1 MLQERSRRT
10 PPLRTAEDGVAVRG
24 ASPYAVVD
32 LMRPF
37 AFFGSSCLR
46 AVCAA
51 LAICTVAPGAA
62 AEDKGKDKAVLEARQ
77 KFRQAIA
84 LQTGGNWAAALALF
98 REVAAVKNTPQVLFN
113 IAICEENLGQL
124 VQALGDYQLAATQAR
139 DEGQA
144 DVAGEVDGRL
154 TTLQERI
161 PKVTIKRG
169 TNANLAKISIDGV
182 EVGAAMIGQPMP
194 VDPGGHSVGAEL
206 RGYQKFEK
214 AFDVAE
220 KQAVTVEVAL
230 EPAPNMDSPY
240 GSGPEQTADKGPAPQ
255 KGPNVLPWVI
265 GGVGAASLVASGV
278 FFILRQGAISDLDSA
293 CPSRTDCPPEL
304 EDKAN
309 SGRMFSTLSMVTLAV
324 GVVGVGT
331 GVTLLVIGNGKNKS
345 PEAALTL
352 GAPNAHAGATFV
364 GRF

>member
-1 MLQERSRRT
+1 
-10 PPLRTAEDGVAVRG
+10 
-24 ASPYAVVD
+24 
-32 LMRPF
+32 MRPF
-37 AFFGSSCLR
+37 VLRSSSCLR

-51 LAICTVAPGAA
+51 LAICAVAPGAA
-62 AEDKGKDKAVLEARQ
+62 AEEKGTDKAVLEARQ
-77 KFRQAIA
+77 KFRQAIS

-98 REVAAVKNTPQVLFN
+98 REVAAVKNTPQVVFN

-124 VQALGDYQLAATQAR
+124 VQALGDYQLAAAQAR
-139 DEGQA
+139 DEGSL

-154 TTLQERI
+154 STLQERI

-169 TNANLAKISIDGV
+169 ANATLAKISIDGV
-182 EVGAAMIGQPMP
+182 EVGAAMIDKPMP
-194 VDPGGHSVGAEL
+194 VDPGGHSVGAAL

-214 AFDVAE
+214 AFEVVE

-240 GSGPEQTADKGPAPQ
+240 GGAPEQAADKGAAPQ
-255 KGPNVLPWVI
+255 KGPNILPWVV

-278 FFILRQGAISDLDSA
+278 FFIMRQSAISDLDSA

-309 SGRMFSTLSMVTLAV
+309 SGRTFSTLSMVTFAV

-331 GVTLLVIGNGKNKS
+331 GVTLLVIGNGKSKS

-352 GAPNAHAGATFV
+352 GAPSANAGASFV

>member
-1 MLQERSRRT
+1 
-10 PPLRTAEDGVAVRG
+10 
-24 ASPYAVVD
+24 
-32 LMRPF
+32 MRPF
-37 AFFGSSCLR
+37 ALRGSSCLR
-46 AVCAA
+46 IVCAA
-51 LAICTVAPGAA
+51 LAISTVAPGAA
-62 AEDKGKDKAVLEARQ
+62 AEEKGKDKAVLEARQ
-77 KFRQAIA
+77 KFRQAIS

-98 REVAAVKNTPQVLFN
+98 REVAAVKNTPQVVFN

-124 VQALGDYQLAATQAR
+124 VQALGDYQLAASQAR
-139 DEGQA
+139 DEGSL

-154 TTLQERI
+154 STLQERI

-169 TNANLAKISIDGV
+169 ANANLAKISIDGV
-182 EVGAAMIGQPMP
+182 EVGSTMIGQPMP

-214 AFDVAE
+214 AFEVVE
-220 KQAVTVEVAL
+220 KQAITVEVAL
-230 EPAPNMDSPY
+230 EPAPSMDSPY
-240 GSGPEQTADKGPAPQ
+240 GSTPEQAADKGTAPP
-255 KGPNVLPWVI
+255 KSPSILPWVV

-304 EDKAN
+304 EGKAD
-309 SGRMFSTLSMVTLAV
+309 SGRMFSTLSVITLGV

-331 GVTLLVIGNGKNKS
+331 GVTLLLVGNGKGKS

-352 GAPNAHAGATFV
+352 GAPSAHAGATLL

>member
-1 MLQERSRRT
+1 
-10 PPLRTAEDGVAVRG
+10 
-24 ASPYAVVD
+24 
-32 LMRPF
+32 MRPF
-37 AFFGSSCLR
+37 VLRSSSCLR

-51 LAICTVAPGAA
+51 LALCAVAPGAA
-62 AEDKGKDKAVLEARQ
+62 AEEKGKDKAVLEARQ
-77 KFRQAIA
+77 KFRQAIS

-98 REVAAVKNTPQVLFN
+98 REVAAVKNTPQVVFN

-124 VQALGDYQLAATQAR
+124 VQALGDYQLAAAQAR
-139 DEGQA
+139 DEGSL

-154 TTLQERI
+154 STLQERI

-169 TNANLAKISIDGV
+169 ANANLAKISIDGV

-214 AFDVAE
+214 AFEVTE
-220 KQAVTVEVAL
+220 KQAITVEVAL

-240 GSGPEQTADKGPAPQ
+240 GGNTPEQAGDKGAAPA
-255 KGPNVLPWVI
+255 KGPNLLPWVV

-278 FFILRQGAISDLDSA
+278 FFILKQGAISDLDAA
-293 CPSRTDCPPEL
+293 CPTRNECPPEL

-309 SGRMFSTLSMVTLAV
+309 SGRTFSTLSMITLGV

-331 GVTLLVIGNGKNKS
+331 GVTLLVLGNGKGKS

-352 GAPNAHAGATFV
+352 GAPSAHAGATLL

>member
-1 MLQERSRRT
+1 
-10 PPLRTAEDGVAVRG
+10 
-24 ASPYAVVD
+24 
-32 LMRPF
+32 MRPF
-37 AFFGSSCLR
+37 ALRSSSLR
-46 AVCAA
+46 ALCAA
-51 LAICTVAPGAA
+51 LAISTVAPGAV
-62 AEDKGKDKAVLEARQ
+62 AEEKGKDKAVLEARQ
-77 KFRQAIA
+77 KFRQAIS

-98 REVAAVKNTPQVLFN
+98 REVAAVKNTPQVVFN

-124 VQALGDYQLAATQAR
+124 VQALGDYQLAAAQAR
-139 DEGQA
+139 DEGSL

-154 TTLQERI
+154 STLQERI

-169 TNANLAKISIDGV
+169 ANASLAKISIDGV
-182 EVGAAMIGQPMP
+182 EVGATMIDKPMP

-214 AFDVAE
+214 AFEVTE
-220 KQAVTVEVAL
+220 KQAITVEVAL
-230 EPAPNMDSPY
+230 DPAPNMESPY
-240 GSGPEQTADKGPAPQ
+240 GNGPEQTGDKAAPPQ
-255 KGPNVLPWVI
+255 KSANIVPWVI

-278 FFILRQGAISDLDSA
+278 FFILRQSAISDLDSA

-309 SGRMFSTLSMVTLAV
+309 SGRMFSTLSVITLGV

-331 GVTLLVIGNGKNKS
+331 GVTLLVMGNGKGKS

-352 GAPNAHAGATFV
+352 GAPHAQAGATFV